1 MLVKVLKAFPYS
13 ENGRSPQYLEPSDD
27 PDARVDI
34 RDDLCPGLSG
44 EGYIDGVEHSLPLLS
59 EGRRS
64 AILDRIVARGR
75 ADLAKLGDERLLE
88 MAAQLD
94 ALVAAES
101 ATDAPAP
108 ETKIEPPLEQGAPQ
122 PIEPVAAPPADAP
135 AADEPPADE
144 PAKGRK
150 AKADPAGE

>member
-44 EGYIDGVEHSLPLLS
+44 EGYIDGVEHGLPLLS

-101 ATDAPAP
+101 ATRCA
-108 ETKIEPPLEQGAPQ
+108 GAGD
-122 PIEPVAAPPADAP
+122 EDRAAARAGRSSADRA
-135 AADEPPADE
+135 
-144 PAKGRK
+144 RRRSSR
-150 AKADPAGE
+150 